1 MRAGVVRDLPLR
13 QTREHDLPHDLHPNS
28 LSRLFVAPSPGRV
41 MPGIDVVHGT
51 GLKEGQ
57 STPGILREQA
67 FESSN
72 VLVSRTRL
80 DPAAVSV
87 SIENRVFLV
96 TGANSGIGKATA
108 LGLARMG
115 GTVVMACRDATR
127 GEAARQDIMR
137 ESGNPRVILEIVDLA
152 SEASTR
158 SLAEAFRR
166 KYPRLDVLIN
176 NAGVY
181 TSHREITP
189 DGLER
194 QFEVNYLSGFLLT
207 HLMLDLLKKSAP
219 SRIVNVPSSAHRPSA
234 IHFDDL
240 QGERRY

>member
-80 DPAAVSV
+80 DPAAVSGWPPHGTHALFGV
-87 SIENRVFLV
+87 LL
-96 TGANSGIGKATA
+96 SGGV
-108 LGLARMG
+108 R
-115 GTVVMACRDATR
+115 
-127 GEAARQDIMR
+127 
-137 ESGNPRVILEIVDLA
+137 LA
-152 SEASTR
+152 SRASG
-158 SLAEAFRR
+158 AEA
-166 KYPRLDVLIN
+166 
-176 NAGVY
+176 G
-181 TSHREITP
+181 
-189 DGLER
+189 G
-194 QFEVNYLSGFLLT
+194 
-207 HLMLDLLKKSAP
+207 
-219 SRIVNVPSSAHRPSA
+219 
-234 IHFDDL
+234 
-240 QGERRY
+240 

>member
-80 DPAAVSV
+80 DPAAVS
-87 SIENRVFLV
+87 
-96 TGANSGIGKATA
+96 GWHHH
-108 LGLARMG
+108 
-115 GTVVMACRDATR
+115 GT
-127 GEAARQDIMR
+127 
-137 ESGNPRVILEIVDLA
+137 PPL
-152 SEASTR
+152 
-158 SLAEAFRR
+158 
-166 KYPRLDVLIN
+166 Y
-176 NAGVY
+176 
-181 TSHREITP
+181 
-189 DGLER
+189 
-194 QFEVNYLSGFLLT
+194 GFLL
-207 HLMLDLLKKSAP
+207 SG
-219 SRIVNVPSSAHRPSA
+219 RPPPEYGPTGA
-234 IHFDDL
+234 GRGGGGPGGFLPIPP
-240 QGERRY
+240 

>member
-80 DPAAVSV
+80 DPAA
-87 SIENRVFLV
+87 
-96 TGANSGIGKATA
+96 GA
-108 LGLARMG
+108 GLAPH
-115 GTVVMACRDATR
+115 RDHALYR
-127 GEAARQDIMR
+127 F
-137 ESGNPRVILEIVDLA
+137 L
-152 SEASTR
+152 
-158 SLAEAFRR
+158 
-166 KYPRLDVLIN
+166 
-176 NAGVY
+176 
-181 TSHREITP
+181 
-189 DGLER
+189 
-194 QFEVNYLSGFLLT
+194 LSGRLRLGFGT
-207 HLMLDLLKKSAP
+207 AGARPGTLKP
-219 SRIVNVPSSAHRPSA
+219 GGI
-234 IHFDDL
+234 I
-240 QGERRY
+240 

>member
-80 DPAAVSV
+80 DPAAVW
-87 SIENRVFLV
+87 
-96 TGANSGIGKATA
+96 GWDHH
-108 LGLARMG
+108 
-115 GTVVMACRDATR
+115 GT
-127 GEAARQDIMR
+127 
-137 ESGNPRVILEIVDLA
+137 P
-152 SEASTR
+152 
-158 SLAEAFRR
+158 AF
-166 KYPRLDVLIN
+166 Y
-176 NAGVY
+176 
-181 TSHREITP
+181 
-189 DGLER
+189 
-194 QFEVNYLSGFLLT
+194 GFLLSGRRPRG
-207 HLMLDLLKKSAP
+207 DGPRGAP
-219 SRIVNVPSSAHRPSA
+219 AGRAGQGGLFRVPVG
-234 IHFDDL
+234 L
-240 QGERRY
+240 V